1 MDLTKLME
9 EDISPRKNSVEN
21 LNHEGL
27 KSVAEV
33 AKNIR
38 DKEEL
43 ISQLEEKLS
52 EEKKSLFKLTDED
65 LPAMFLELG
74 LNKLELDD
82 GSTVEVKQTYGA
94 SIKVDN
100 RPAAYDWLREHD
112 YDDIIKNTVAC
123 SFGRGDDELAKQ
135 FSAFAMAQ
143 GFDAQTKTEIHPQ
156 TLRAFIKE
164 RVEAGEEFPMELFG
178 AWVGQRATIK
188 RNKGNN

>member
-9 EDISPRKNSVEN
+9 EDISPSKNSVEN

-43 ISQLEEKLS
+43 IFELEEKLS
-52 EEKKSLFKLTDED
+52 ED

-74 LNKLELDD
+74 LNKLELAD

-123 SFGRGDDELAKQ
+123 NFGRGDDELAKQ
-135 FSAFAMAQ
+135 FSEFAMAQ

>member
-9 EDISPRKNSVEN
+9 EDISPSKNSVEN

-43 ISQLEEKLS
+43 IFELEEKLS
-52 EEKKSLFKLTDED
+52 EEKKALFKLTDED

-74 LNKLELDD
+74 LNKLELAD

-123 SFGRGDDELAKQ
+123 NFGRG
-135 FSAFAMAQ
+135 
-143 GFDAQTKTEIHPQ
+143 
-156 TLRAFIKE
+156 
-164 RVEAGEEFPMELFG
+164 
-178 AWVGQRATIK
+178 
-188 RNKGNN
+188 